1 MISAEDFLKEN
12 PVRLTQTEDSADS
25 SAESVDS
32 RSDQLQPDSAGAP
45 APAGPAGSANIGTV
59 LDSAT
64 DSRSDSG
71 PLHTLTSLLIA
82 DVRPVAIRQNDSD
95 KDKDKEDSR
104 PVQPPVLGLGRGAQF
119 GGSLEDIDSAG
130 NVDMG
135 DESLAGHHSP
145 GRRSARDSD
154 RRTRRRGR
162 RPRAGGFGGGSAPAA
177 PRADADDADAC
188 REAALTLLDAAAR
201 SSGALA
207 RRLVDKGFDTNV
219 VDQVVDRLTRL
230 GLVDDQAYAQD
241 LLRSCLH
248 RTMGERGVLSEM
260 TRKGLDPGLAAQV
273 VAQASREGLFVD
285 SAYELGRKVARKT
298 AGLDLKVRKRR
309 FWSAGSRKGHSPG
322 LLNQVAADLFVSDDS
337 LD

>member
-1 MISAEDFLKEN
+1 MTSAEDFLKEN
-12 PVRLTQTEDSADS
+12 PVRLAQTEDSADS
-25 SAESVDS
+25 STESRDS

-45 APAGPAGSANIGTV
+45 APAESVAV
-59 LDSAT
+59 LDPVLEQKD
-64 DSRSDSG
+64 DS
-71 PLHTLTSLLIA
+71 L
-82 DVRPVAIRQNDSD
+82 
-95 KDKDKEDSR
+95 KEDSR
-104 PVQPPVLGLGRGAQF
+104 PVQAAALGLEHGARF
-119 GGSLEDIDSAG
+119 GGSLEDVDSAA
-130 NVDMG
+130 NADMG
-135 DESLAGHHSP
+135 DESLAGHHSR
-145 GRRSARDSD
+145 GRRSARGSD

-162 RPRAGGFGGGSAPAA
+162 HPRAGGFGGGSAPAA

-219 VDQVVDRLTRL
+219 VDQVIDRLTKL

-260 TRKGLDPGLAAQV
+260 TRKGLDRGLAAQV

-285 SAYELGRKVARKT
+285 SAYELGRKVVRKT

-322 LLNQVAADLFVSDDS
+322 LLNQVAADLFVSDDP

>member
-25 SAESVDS
+25 SAESLDS
-32 RSDQLQPDSAGAP
+32 RLDQLQPDSASAP
-45 APAGPAGSANIGTV
+45 APADSVALLAPAPAQKD
-59 LDSAT
+59 DSY
-64 DSRSDSG
+64 
-71 PLHTLTSLLIA
+71 
-82 DVRPVAIRQNDSD
+82 
-95 KDKDKEDSR
+95 KEDSR

-241 LLRSCLH
+241 LLRSCLY

-322 LLNQVAADLFVSDDS
+322 LLNQVAADLFISDDS

>member
-12 PVRLTQTEDSADS
+12 PVRLAQTGDPADS
-25 SAESVDS
+25 ITESKNP

-45 APAGPAGSANIGTV
+45 APAESVSV
-59 LDSAT
+59 LDPALEQKD
-64 DSRSDSG
+64 DSF
-71 PLHTLTSLLIA
+71 
-82 DVRPVAIRQNDSD
+82 
-95 KDKDKEDSR
+95 KEDSR
-104 PVQPPVLGLGRGAQF
+104 PVQSPVLGPGHGARF
-119 GGSLEDIDSAG
+119 GGSLEDADSAA
-130 NVDMG
+130 NADMG
-135 DESLAGHHSP
+135 DESLAGHHSR
-145 GRRSARDSD
+145 GRRSARGSD

-219 VDQVVDRLTRL
+219 ADQVIDRLTKL

-260 TRKGLDPGLAAQV
+260 TRKGLDRGLATQI

-322 LLNQVAADLFVSDDS
+322 LLNQVAADLFASDDP